1 MPNEDVLY
9 MGTAK
14 SDAGHLASHLARWRI
29 SHGERAWYATSSQ
42 HAQLCPALRVES
54 SEGDVMRSTHIHR
67 APTLP
72 RYYPLISFFLGMV
85 SLYAGRLVFFGGGT
99 SAAPRVRWI
108 DPFQFHVALAALITA
123 AGLVAVLVGAASLR
137 HSAWRTAHAP
147 GVLLGMLC
155 GAATFILGA
164 MHVTFLLTVAG

>member
-1 MPNEDVLY
+1 
-9 MGTAK
+9 
-14 SDAGHLASHLARWRI
+14 
-29 SHGERAWYATSSQ
+29 
-42 HAQLCPALRVES
+42 
-54 SEGDVMRSTHIHR
+54 MRSTHLRH
-67 APTLP
+67 TLALR

-99 SAAPRVRWI
+99 SLAPRVRWI
-108 DPFQFHVALAALITA
+108 DPFQFHVALALLITLLGLA
-123 AGLVAVLVGAASLR
+123 AVILGVAALR

-164 MHVTFLLTVAG
+164 AHVTFLLTVAA